1 MHTKKGEFLQKKSE
15 NSANVK
21 VAKIRGT
28 LNTKKNVK
36 CLNDKNS

>member
-1 MHTKKGEFLQKKSE
+1 MHTKKGEFLQKESE

-28 LNTKKNVK
+28 QYKKK
-36 CLNDKNS
+36 C